1 MTVCEMCGSEI
12 ARGSEKSV
20 EIAKVL
26 SAVQMGY
33 DPLGRDQTGRP
44 TEQLR
49 EHFGLLLEMH
59 DPVWILCLSCCDAIE
74 SYAAQKVLSGPRSP
88 ELIRILGNG
97 FLPKPQQ
104 WRIMLGAWLDK
115 WEEKGVKMTTQATL
129 ITIEESPK
137 ASLEE
142 FIDIIPKQSEQY
154 PGQLVDHGILRDPES
169 NFEMVLL
176 AIWSLKDS
184 PAMRKMMQKP

>member
-1 MTVCEMCGSEI
+1 MVCEMCGREI
-12 ARGSEKSV
+12 APGSEKSV

-33 DPLGRDQTGRP
+33 DPLGREPAGRP

-49 EHFGLLLEMH
+49 EHFWVLLEMH
-59 DPVWILCLSCCDAIE
+59 APVWILCLSCCDAIE
-74 SYAAQKVLSGPRSP
+74 SYAAQEVLCGPRSP
-88 ELIRILGNG
+88 ERIRILGNG
-97 FLPKPQQ
+97 FQPKPQQ

-115 WEEKGVKMTTQATL
+115 WEKKGIKMTTQATL

-137 ASLEE
+137 ASFEE
-142 FIDIIPKQSEQY
+142 FIEVIPKQREQY
-154 PGQLVDHGILRDPES
+154 PGQLVDDGIIRDPES

-184 PAMRKMMQKP
+184 PAMRKLMQKP